1 MASLIWKS
9 CKWRRPPKASSFH
22 VHAVQTIEGNK
33 ATCHSQ
39 LGRQAADYKL
49 IHVSNALILS
59 MFELHGPEVLCENGH
74 GTAEERI
81 GMHSLCSVQNHG
93 LKNQV
98 QNLTVAMRHLFGG
111 QLWESRCVFS
121 LTVSISCVS

>member
-1 MASLIWKS
+1 
-9 CKWRRPPKASSFH
+9 
-22 VHAVQTIEGNK
+22 
-33 ATCHSQ
+33 
-39 LGRQAADYKL
+39 
-49 IHVSNALILS
+49 
-59 MFELHGPEVLCENGH
+59 MFELHGPEELCENGH

-98 QNLTVAMRHLFGG
+98 QILTVAMRHLFGG

-121 LTVSISCVS
+121 GFLPYGVDLLRELIIRQMMLICSRLYH